1 MGRDLNR
8 KDSHPPV
15 PFISKSQQMMLKS
28 LKKSGWN
35 GIAALF
41 TIGPKSLFYNVEF
54 EFVFRNLISEING
67 MERDSWS
74 QWGKILYL

>member
-15 PFISKSQQMMLKS
+15 PFISKSQQMMLKC

-35 GIAALF
+35 GIAALS
-41 TIGPKSLFYNVEF
+41 TLGPKASFFEF
-54 EFVFRNLISEING
+54 EFGFWEINF
-67 MERDSWS
+67 
-74 QWGKILYL
+74 

>member
-15 PFISKSQQMMLKS
+15 PFISKSQQMMLKC

-41 TIGPKSLFYNVEF
+41 IIGPKALFFELEF
-54 EFVFRNLISEING
+54 GFCESNF
-67 MERDSWS
+67 
-74 QWGKILYL
+74 

>member
-15 PFISKSQQMMLKS
+15 PFISKSQQMMLKC

-35 GIAALF
+35 GIAALLF
-41 TIGPKSLFYNVEF
+41 TIGPKALFF
-54 EFVFRNLISEING
+54 EF
-67 MERDSWS
+67 
-74 QWGKILYL
+74 

>member
-15 PFISKSQQMMLKS
+15 PFISKSQQMMLKC

-41 TIGPKSLFYNVEF
+41 TIGPKALFFEF
-54 EFVFRNLISEING
+54 ELGFWEFNF
-67 MERDSWS
+67 
-74 QWGKILYL
+74 